1 MQGEIRMKRFIVIII
16 VTIFAIVAYFII
28 DEKNNYSGDN
38 LSNWLKEME
47 EEWGIEFGN
56 AKKYIYSK
64 SNKEGLQGDG
74 NSYFVIQYKNKSTT
88 KKMLNWKKTDEN
100 DKKYIKGILDDLEID
115 KKYRPVSNN
124 TYMYKKVSSD
134 DKFDE
139 IYVIYDSSNPAN
151 LFILERFI

>member
-1 MQGEIRMKRFIVIII
+1 MKRFIVIII
-16 VTIFAIVAYFII
+16 VAIFAIVAYFII
-28 DEKNNYSGDN
+28 DEKNDYSGEKF
-38 LSNWLKEME
+38 LSNWLKEIE

-74 NSYFVIQYKNKSTT
+74 NSYLVIQYKKKSTA

-100 DKKYIKGILDDLEID
+100 GKKCIKGILDDLEID
-115 KKYRPVSNN
+115 KKYRPVINN

-134 DKFDE
+134 DKYDE
-139 IYVIYDSSNPAN
+139 IYIIYDSSNPAN
-151 LFILERFI
+151 LYILESLI

>member
-1 MQGEIRMKRFIVIII
+1 MKRFIVIII
-16 VTIFAIVAYFII
+16 VAIFAIVAYFII
-28 DEKNNYSGDN
+28 DEKNDYIGEKF
-38 LSNWLKEME
+38 LSNWLKEIE

-100 DKKYIKGILDDLEID
+100 DKKCIKGILDDLEID
-115 KKYRPVSNN
+115 KKYRPVINN

-134 DKFDE
+134 DKYDE
-139 IYVIYDSSNPAN
+139 IYIIYDSSNPAN
-151 LFILERFI
+151 LYILESLI